1 MSVNKII
8 LLGHVGKDP
17 EVRQLESGVKVATFS
32 LATTEK
38 GYTLQNGTQVPDKTE
53 WHNVVLWKGLAETAE
68 KYVKKGD
75 KLYIEGKVR
84 YRSYEDQNKQKRYI
98 TEVFG
103 DSMEL
108 LGQKPQYQ
116 APPPPEPPMQRP
128 QQYQQQQP
136 SYQQPVQQPQVQHQ
150 QPQQMPK
157 PEEFPP
163 YGGLPFD
170 APPY

>member
-38 GYTLQNGTQVPDKTE
+38 GYTLENGTQVPDKTE
-53 WHNVVLWKGLAETAE
+53 WHNIVLWRGLAETVE

-108 LGQKPQYQ
+108 LGQKPQQQ
-116 APPPPEPPMQRP
+116 APPPPEPPTQRP
-128 QQYQQQQP
+128 RQPQQQTQQHYQQQA
-136 SYQQPVQQPQVQHQ
+136 
-150 QPQQMPK
+150 PQQQ
-157 PEEFPP
+157 EQYPP